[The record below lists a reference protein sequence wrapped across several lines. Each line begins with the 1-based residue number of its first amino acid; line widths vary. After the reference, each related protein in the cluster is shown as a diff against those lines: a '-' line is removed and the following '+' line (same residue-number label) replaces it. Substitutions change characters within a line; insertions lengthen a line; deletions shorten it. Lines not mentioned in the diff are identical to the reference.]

1 MCLEFECGLRCF
13 DLLLL
18 DIKVQRRKIDLI
30 YDNCYKFE
38 MEILELSKSWT
49 EEGGGGEGWGMPQ
62 VPILVCYV

>member
-49 EEGGGGEGWGMPQ
+49 EEGGGGGGGMPQ